1 MTLKLTLMRGRA
13 LMFTDTE
20 CGSQAGNTSKV
31 PSLTFTTTRSVLC
44 AVNSVTGGRKMAPEG
59 ADREN

>member
-31 PSLTFTTTRSVLC
+31 PSLTFTWSVLY

-59 ADREN
+59 TDREN